1 MNKIVVFWKTDNIID
16 VENIVIP
23 YTHNSMKKNWWDEV
37 VLLIWG
43 ASQKLLVENDSLKL
57 DIEAMI
63 HDGVRVIACIGCSN
77 NLGVTNELLE
87 LGIEV
92 IGTGVVLTNFLKEE
106 NTKVITL

>member
-23 YTHNSMKKNWWDEV
+23 YTHNSLKKNWWDEV

-92 IGTGVVLTNFLKEE
+92 MGTGVVLTNFLKEE